1 MSAILGSVERPLRV
15 AVVGSGPSGFFAVD
29 ALYKATFKF
38 EIDMF
43 DRLPS
48 PFGLVRY
55 GVAPDHQKIK
65 NVIKVY
71 EKDALDQ
78 RFAFFGNVNVGQ
90 DITIAEMQTFYDAI
104 IFACGAETDKPLGVP
119 GENLTGSH
127 TATEFVGWYNGH
139 PDYQNSSFDLSHP
152 SAVVVGLGNVAMD
165 VARILA
171 KTVDELKT
179 TDITQKALDVLGQ
192 SKIKEIHIVGR
203 RGPIQSAFTPAE
215 IKEFHE
221 LNHATPVV
229 NPQDLVLNE
238 ASQKELTDI
247 HHPVRKK
254 NFEIL
259 QKYSAATETTKER
272 KIIFH
277 FLKSP
282 VAVKGNGKVEK
293 IVLEKN
299 VLSGDPEKQSAKG
312 TGTFEELACG
322 NIFRS
327 VGYRGVKIP
336 GVPFEDKKGI
346 FPNQE
351 GRIVDNGKVICGW
364 YTSGWIKRG
373 PSGIIGTNKPDS
385 DETVHHLLTDVP
397 HLKACPSPERESVKQ
412 FLAQKNV
419 RFVTYADWKMIDAA
433 EVKRGQPVGKPRE
446 KFTSVLEMLSIL
458 K

>member
-1 MSAILGSVERPLRV
+1 
-15 AVVGSGPSGFFAVD
+15 
-29 ALYKATFKF
+29 
-38 EIDMF
+38 
-43 DRLPS
+43 
-48 PFGLVRY
+48 
-55 GVAPDHQKIK
+55 
-65 NVIKVY
+65 
-71 EKDALDQ
+71 
-78 RFAFFGNVNVGQ
+78 
-90 DITIAEMQTFYDAI
+90 
-104 IFACGAETDKPLGVP
+104 
-119 GENLTGSH
+119 
-127 TATEFVGWYNGH
+127 
-139 PDYQNSSFDLSHP
+139 
-152 SAVVVGLGNVAMD
+152 
-165 VARILA
+165 
-171 KTVDELKT
+171 
-179 TDITQKALDVLGQ
+179 
-192 SKIKEIHIVGR
+192 
-203 RGPIQSAFTPAE
+203 
-215 IKEFHE
+215 
-221 LNHATPVV
+221 
-229 NPQDLVLNE
+229 
-238 ASQKELTDI
+238 
-247 HHPVRKK
+247 
-254 NFEIL
+254 
-259 QKYSAATETTKER
+259 
-272 KIIFH
+272 
-277 FLKSP
+277 
-282 VAVKGNGKVEK
+282 VEK